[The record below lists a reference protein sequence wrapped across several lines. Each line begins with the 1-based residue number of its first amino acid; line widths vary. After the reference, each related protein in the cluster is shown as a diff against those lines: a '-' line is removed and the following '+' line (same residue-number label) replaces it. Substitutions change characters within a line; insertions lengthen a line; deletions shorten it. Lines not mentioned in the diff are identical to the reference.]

1 MTSSQIAAISA
12 NLRRHSLEPVGLPP
26 TPPTSAEAFRELTR
40 GAVCALLD
48 FDNPAAS
55 LEWQTTLRSRRPTL
69 PLLALFENASLD
81 DLLPAGIEGLDG
93 ALRLPVREAIFDRF
107 IAPWVPAA
115 PSTPSRTSGS
125 LHDSNET
132 ALFPPH
138 AKAPALPSRYLSPL
152 SQANQDLLRRIVD
165 NPQCNRFII
174 QGPADAE
181 FHLAALELAALRGF
195 DESAVRFDE
204 RGDTSTE
211 GLLVTSD
218 AALFRR
224 STAPCAILI
233 DTKRSIDPSTTNIVL
248 VLRPLYRRPQDTAFY
263 VKRWLPVL
271 AAASHRI
278 DAAKFVLPA
287 EWCHALLTCTW
298 PGEFNQLWQT
308 LQRLA
313 LLSSDGTLPPP
324 LETPQGLAGF
334 DQALRMATAR
344 AYKARLAERIPAGL
358 LPAVLSAL
366 GCPDVPDP
374 HA

>member
-1 MTSSQIAAISA
+1 MTSYQIAEISA
-12 NLRRHSLEPVGLPP
+12 NLRRHSLEPVGLPSS
-26 TPPTSAEAFRELTR
+26 PPASAEAFRELTR

-48 FDNPAAS
+48 FDQPAAS
-55 LEWQTTLRSRRPTL
+55 LDWQNTLRARRPTL
-69 PLLALFENASLD
+69 PLLALFEKASLD

-93 ALRLPVREAIFDRF
+93 ALRLPVRDAIFDRF

-115 PSTPSRTSGS
+115 PSSSTRTSGS
-125 LHDSNET
+125 LHDSNEA

-138 AKAPALPSRYLSPL
+138 AKAAALPARYLSPL

-181 FHLAALELAALRGF
+181 FHFAALELAAMRGF
-195 DESAVRFDE
+195 DEADVRFDG
-204 RGDTSTE
+204 RADTSTV

-224 STAPCAILI
+224 TTAPCALLI
-233 DTKRSIDPSTTNIVL
+233 DTTRSVEPSTTNVVL

-271 AAASHRI
+271 AAAAHRP
-278 DAAKFVLPA
+278 DAVKFVLPV
-287 EWCHALLTCTW
+287 EWCHALLTCAW
-298 PGEFNQLWQT
+298 QGEFNQLWQT

-313 LLSSDGTLPPP
+313 LIPYDGDLPPP
-324 LETPQGLAGF
+324 LEAPHGLAGF
-334 DQALRMATAR
+334 DQALRVATAR

-366 GCPDVPDP
+366 GCPDVPDS